1 MPDNG
6 TTPGV
11 GHNSG
16 QTEKSASALRLKS
29 FIERIERLEEE
40 QKALAGDKRE
50 VYAELKGAG
59 YDPKI
64 VRKVIA
70 RRKLDAADLA
80 EQEALMDV
88 YLDAIGDL
96 KGTPLGEAGVKSVG
110 KKQPQFVV
118 SP

>member
-1 MPDNG
+1 MMPDNG
-6 TTPGV
+6 TEPGA

-16 QTEKSASALRLKS
+16 ETPKTFSQLRLKA
-29 FIERIERLEEE
+29 FVERIERLEEE
-40 QKALAGDKRE
+40 QKALAADKRE
-50 VYAELKGAG
+50 VYAELKSGG

-80 EQEALMDV
+80 EQDVLLDV

-96 KGTPLGEAGVKSVG
+96 KGTPLGDAGARG
-110 KKQPQFVV
+110 KK
-118 SP
+118 